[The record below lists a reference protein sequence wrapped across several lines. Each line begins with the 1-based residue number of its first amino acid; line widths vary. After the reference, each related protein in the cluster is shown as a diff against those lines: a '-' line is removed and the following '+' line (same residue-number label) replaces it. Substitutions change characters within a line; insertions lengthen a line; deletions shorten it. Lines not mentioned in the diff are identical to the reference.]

1 MGIED
6 IEIGEDFD
14 FEQMLNESF
23 ENSENNSVVDGVIVE
38 ITSENVLVDVGQKI
52 EGRLYYLKS
61 QLMATFNLK
70 KVIQS
75 LLC

>member
-23 ENSENNSVVDGVIVE
+23 ENAENNSVVDGVIVE
-38 ITSENVLVDVGQKI
+38 ISNDRVLVDVGQKI
-52 EGRLYYLKS
+52 EG
-61 QLMATFNLK
+61 QLNIL
-70 KVIQS
+70 I
-75 LLC
+75 L